1 MLALPPSGDTATGRC
16 VSFRL
21 WIVPAIATV
30 HPTKTRLYVLSA
42 PLKVKMAR
50 VYMSR
55 VAAQW
60 VREQARPH
68 TALSRLVD
76 SELHRSWAAHPS
88 WSPDAIWEHYLQQ
101 FDVVPTAYTMPVQA
115 GGTTVNVTVYAS
127 GGVDLRHKIRENRTS
142 NRQFKAHWPGLAT
155 AAKRPATADGTILV
169 GGGTT
174 MRRVSHGRRP
184 HPMRVPRSVVAAT
197 GL

>member
-1 MLALPPSGDTATGRC
+1 
-16 VSFRL
+16 
-21 WIVPAIATV
+21 
-30 HPTKTRLYVLSA
+30 
-42 PLKVKMAR
+42 
-50 VYMSR
+50 
-55 VAAQW
+55 
-60 VREQARPH
+60 
-68 TALSRLVD
+68 
-76 SELHRSWAAHPS
+76 
-88 WSPDAIWEHYLQQ
+88 
-101 FDVVPTAYTMPVQA
+101 MPVQE

-155 AAKRPATADGTILV
+155 AAKQSSKRPATADGTILV

-184 HPMRVPRSVVAAT
+184 HPMRVPRSVAAAT